1 MRALIMLVDDN
12 AKLLSGLKL
21 RLEMKGYQV
30 LLAYDGDEALNL
42 LKSTKPDLIVADVM
56 MPRLNGWEL
65 FSRVRDDPRLASIPF
80 IFLTARSD
88 EISIQQGKALGAE
101 DYITKPFKADEL
113 IASING
119 KLHRASQ
126 LARLSAIHTGESD
139 LSIIESK
146 NLCIDLSAHRV
157 EKNGEEIGLT
167 PTEFELLAYLA
178 KNAGQV
184 CSLDALAS
192 AVYPSNSNPWDFQD
206 TLRVHIKNLRKKLGT
221 EPSHPEYIVNVRGVG
236 YRFEA

>member
-12 AKLLSGLKL
+12 AKLISGLKL

-42 LKSTKPDLIVADVM
+42 LKTTKPDLIVADVM
-56 MPRLNGWEL
+56 MPRMNGWEL
-65 FSRVRDDPRLASIPF
+65 FSKVRDDPRLAPIPF

-88 EISIQQGKALGAE
+88 EISVQQGKALGAE

-119 KLHRASQ
+119 RLHRASQ
-126 LARLSAIHTGESD
+126 LARLSNIHHGEQD

-146 NLCIDLSAHRV
+146 NLYIDLSAHRV
-157 EKNGEEIGLT
+157 EQNGEEISLT
-167 PTEFELLAYLA
+167 PTEFELLAHLA

-184 CSLDALAS
+184 CSLDALAR
-192 AVYPSNSNPWDFQD
+192 AVYPTDSSPWDVRIRCVS
-206 TLRVHIKNLRKKLGT
+206 TSITCAKNSGLNLLVQ
-221 EPSHPEYIVNVRGVG
+221 II
-236 YRFEA
+236 